1 MSPLFRSTTTS
12 PTPSNDKDIPET
24 HFTKPTNL
32 HTSNQSSW
40 SALAQLPLPPPPPAA
55 SQVSYPV
62 WLARRPH
69 RTPVSRS
76 STSRNPITGTTTT
89 TRKTTTHPSGV
100 GHHGHAGK
108 GPLATKHTATRGT
121 TTTRS
126 KGVHTTGTQHR
137 KPSMG
142 DKISGGLMNLK
153 GSLTGKPGVKVSCI
167 EL

>member
-1 MSPLFRSTTTS
+1 MARTRATTTHTSTTGRK
-12 PTPSNDKDIPET
+12 PSLLSRLTGKKT
-24 HFTKPTNL
+24 T
-32 HTSNQSSW
+32 Q
-40 SALAQLPLPPPPPAA
+40 PAR
-55 SQVSYPV
+55 VSE
-62 WLARRPH
+62 
-69 RTPVSRS
+69 

-89 TRKTTTHPSGV
+89 TRKTTTHPSGI

-108 GPLATKHTATRGT
+108 GPLASKSTATRGT

-126 KGVHTTGTQHR
+126 KGVTTGTQHR

-167 EL
+167 SMS